1 MSPIDRSNSRRPDSQ
16 GSSRGPGGIPRI
28 LCTVMILAILPLSG
42 GCSPEAMVATIIVA
56 PVLYAHLRQHQVATR
71 QPPATPLTKPYVSA
85 SLARHSIM
93 CLDSTPSESQC
104 VSATPAHDSTMCL
117 DCVSPEPQSTTFPIR
132 QAAAAD
138 HEPADRLP
146 ACSPAA
152 NGTVSAPKAYAPL
165 VRKVRLPPPDEPAV
179 SPSEA
184 AASAY
189 REMHWEEAA
198 QILREALA
206 AGTCPDAELGKAHLL
221 LGAMAYQQGDVEV
234 ARRHFEEAHLQDSRM
249 QPSPQLFP
257 PQLIQFYRSAS
268 SP

>member
-1 MSPIDRSNSRRPDSQ
+1 MSPIDRSNSRRPDSP
-16 GSSRGPGGIPRI
+16 GSSRGPGGILRV

-93 CLDSTPSESQC
+93 CLD
-104 VSATPAHDSTMCL
+104 
-117 DCVSPEPQSTTFPIR
+117 CVSPEPQSTTFPIR

-138 HEPADRLP
+138 HGPADRLP

-152 NGTVSAPKAYAPL
+152 DSTVSAPKAYAPL

-189 REMHWEEAA
+189 REMRWEETA